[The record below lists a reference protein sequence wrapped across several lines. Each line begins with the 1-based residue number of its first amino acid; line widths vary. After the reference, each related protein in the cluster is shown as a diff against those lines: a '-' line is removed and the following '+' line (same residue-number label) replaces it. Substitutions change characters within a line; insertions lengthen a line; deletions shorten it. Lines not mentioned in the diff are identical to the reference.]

1 MNRRRRVFGLGLVVL
16 LACGGGASPAF
27 SQQSA
32 PPSASLE
39 KLVAPIALYPD
50 PLVAQILPAST
61 YPVEVVE
68 AARDLQS
75 GRPSAATASQWDPSI
90 QALLSFPTVLKMMSD
105 KINWTTQL
113 GQAVAA
119 NQSEV
124 MNAIQAVR
132 RQAQAAGNLTSN
144 NKQVVSVQGSGDT
157 STIIIEPASPQYIYV
172 PQYNPVAILSPP
184 PPYYYGAT
192 YGLLTFGAGF
202 AAGAATAYAC
212 NWGAYG
218 GYGSVTVNNSYHY
231 NANNVYHSYNSRNGA
246 SGVYNPAT
254 GNSARY
260 NPKTGTYTGYDAK
273 TGTYGAYNPETGK
286 YGTYDPSTGQYNK
299 NGQTGTYEPGSK
311 SNYPATGDSAH
322 YNSKTGTY
330 TGYDA
335 KTGKY
340 GAYNPE
346 TGKYGTYDPSTGQYN
361 KNGQTGTYK
370 PGSKSSN
377 YSSWQP
383 RSASDV
389 GRSADD
395 YHANQYGPSHYS
407 GGDPAAGGQYGHG
420 AASTGGNTLG
430 SSGSG
435 NRLGGSSGGGFGD
448 RGFGGG
454 YGGGRGFG
462 GDSGFGD
469 RGGGFGGDGFRGMGG
484 GGWDARAAS
493 NRGFSSFG
501 GRGFGGGGFRGG
513 GFRR

>member
-1 MNRRRRVFGLGLVVL
+1 MNRRRRGFLLGLVVL
-16 LACGGGASPAF
+16 LACGGRASPAF

-132 RQAQAAGNLTSN
+132 RRAQAAGNLTSN

-172 PQYNPVAILSPP
+172 PQYNPVAILSLP
-184 PPYYYGAT
+184 PPYYYGAP
-192 YGLLTFGAGF
+192 YGLLTFGTGF
-202 AAGAATAYAC
+202 VAGAATAYAC

-218 GYGSVTVNNSYHY
+218 GYGSVTVNNNYHY
-231 NANNVYHSYNSRNGA
+231 NANDVYHSYNSRNGA
-246 SGVYNPAT
+246 NGVYNPAT

-260 NPKTGTYTGYDAK
+260 NPRTGTYTGYDAK
-273 TGTYGAYNPETGK
+273 TGTYGAYNP
-286 YGTYDPSTGQYNK
+286 
-299 NGQTGTYEPGSK
+299 
-311 SNYPATGDSAH
+311 A
-322 YNSKTGTY
+322 
-330 TGYDA
+330 
-335 KTGKY
+335 
-340 GAYNPE
+340 

-389 GRSADD
+389 GRSTDD
-395 YHANQYGPSHYS
+395 YRANQYGATHYS
-407 GGDPAAGGQYGHG
+407 GGDPAGGGQYGHG
-420 AASTGGNTLG
+420 AGSTGGGALG

-435 NRLGGSSGGGFGD
+435 HRLGGGGGGGGFG
-448 RGFGGG
+448 GGH
-454 YGGGRGFG
+454 GGARGFG
-462 GDSGFGD
+462 GDSGFGDRGGFGGGGFAD

-493 NRGFSSFG
+493 DRGFGSFG
-501 GRGFGGGGFRGG
+501 GRGFGGGFRGG